1 VSKDSCGKER
11 SYEKETRI
19 WESNVLHIYM
29 KILESV
35 RFKEIKT
42 FTQARMY

>member
-1 VSKDSCGKER
+1 
-11 SYEKETRI
+11 
-19 WESNVLHIYM
+19 M